1 MDYIIYL
8 HKKKKTGNKIKNKK
22 EQDKK
27 TKFPFG

>member
-1 MDYIIYL
+1 MNCIIYL
-8 HKKKKTGNKIKNKK
+8 HKKKKTGDKIKN